1 MWEMACNM
9 PEASDVRLQIN
20 IYLKKKKKQEERKKR
35 YQNTKCIKETK
46 RIIGVAIR

>member
-20 IYLKKKKKQEERKKR
+20 IYLKKKKKKTRRKKEKISE
-35 YQNTKCIKETK
+35 YK
-46 RIIGVAIR
+46 VY

>member
-20 IYLKKKKKQEERKKR
+20 IYLKKKKTRRKKEKISE
-35 YQNTKCIKETK
+35 YK
-46 RIIGVAIR
+46 VY

>member
-20 IYLKKKKKQEERKKR
+20 IYLKKKKNKKKERKD
-35 YQNTKCIKETK
+35 I
-46 RIIGVAIR
+46 RIQSVLKKPKG

>member
-20 IYLKKKKKQEERKKR
+20 IYLKKKKKTRRKKEKISE
-35 YQNTKCIKETK
+35 YK
-46 RIIGVAIR
+46 VY